1 MCVGVAVMVAVSAF
15 FLSCERQARNYR
27 VAADGQPADTELVA
41 TVTWPPGEF
50 AGLIEDSAF
59 CDEVG
64 YLMNRDRVHWVDL
77 ESGSVLG
84 RIGGRGQGPGEWE
97 HAASV
102 AADCEAGV
110 VYVVDTIKGALA
122 FSLTTG
128 DYLRTIPRPAG
139 FEPGTGHAGAAQGVL
154 WVPGLWPGGG
164 GDITTVRVGGGMYEG
179 ARLGWTVSSGLDE
192 GGSIAAPIY
201 EDCYAIQSSC
211 FASFFDRFQQA
222 GSSFWFVGQGAG
234 TSAQVLDDEGG
245 VVTVVDI
252 RSPRFQRDGARA
264 VFSAG
269 VAQEMRWGLTNSTL
283 QGLFAW
289 SDLFAVVH
297 FLRATEDWT
306 LGQVMQFEVFLNLF
320 SSAGDPLVADVRLPD
335 FSIGRSGEYLYF
347 LDWGEAGRR
356 RDVDQLDIRRISL
369 PQLRD
374 RWLAD
379 GGVGRAN

>member
-1 MCVGVAVMVAVSAF
+1 MCVGVSVMVAVSAVV
-15 FLSCERQARNYR
+15 LSCERQARNYR

-50 AGLIEDSAF
+50 AGFIEDSAF

-128 DYLRTIPRPAG
+128 DYLRTVPRPAG
-139 FEPGTGHAGAAQGVL
+139 FEPGAGHAGAAQGVL
-154 WVPGLWPGGG
+154 WVPGLWPAGG
-164 GDITTVRVGGGMYEG
+164 GDITTVRVGGGMYEST
-179 ARLGWTVSSGLDE
+179 RLGWKVSGRDE
-192 GGSIAAPIY
+192 GRPIAAPIE

-211 FASFFDRFQQA
+211 FVSFVDRFRQA

-234 TSAQVLDDEGG
+234 ASARVLDLEGG
-245 VVTVVDI
+245 VVTVVDV
-252 RSPRFQRDGARA
+252 RSPRFARDGARA
-264 VFSAG
+264 VLGAG
-269 VAQEMRWGLTNSTL
+269 LAQEMRWGETNSAVE
-283 QGLFAW
+283 GIFAW
-289 SDLFAVVH
+289 SDVLGVVH
-297 FLRATEDWT
+297 SLHATKDWT
-306 LGQVMQFEVFLNLF
+306 LGQVMQLDVFLNLF

-335 FSIGRSGEYLYF
+335 LSIGRSGEYLYF

-356 RDVDQLDIRRISL
+356 RDVDQLDIRRVSL